1 MSLQQCQNQICQ
13 ELDGYKHAMVK
24 SYIRLIKRVLI
35 LFVVE
40 NPHSQSAVL
49 VGPII
54 LVLVCLDLGRQH
66 RNVAVLQW

>member
-1 MSLQQCQNQICQ
+1 
-13 ELDGYKHAMVK
+13 MVK
-24 SYIRLIKRVLI
+24 SYIRLKRVLI

-54 LVLVCLDLGRQH
+54 LVLVCSRFI
-66 RNVAVLQW
+66 VLVFRVMPLAAST